1 MSTGVTFGWY
11 DYLLFAAILAISLA
25 IGLGL
30 GLAKG
35 RQKTTKEFLLANRNL
50 GELPSSS
57 QQKLLFF
64 PQSIAKLHNA
74 AYKNFSLN
82 VYYRI

>member
-11 DYLLFAAILAISLA
+11 DYLMFAGILAISLT

-35 RQKTTKEFLLANRNL
+35 RQKTTKEYLFANRNL
-50 GELPSSS
+50 GAYTLCVYLVDYGLYWVRLTL
-57 QQKLLFF
+57 QKL
-64 PQSIAKLHNA
+64 IIE
-74 AYKNFSLN
+74 Y
-82 VYYRI
+82 